1 MVSSAAMDWNEWNR
15 KIIEEFRAN
24 DGQVGGDFAG
34 MPMVLLHHKG
44 RKSGRDFVVPLAYQ
58 ADEDD
63 PRTIYIF
70 ASKAGAPSDPDWFR
84 NLSAVDRTTVERGA
98 ETYEVR
104 IREVTGPDRDRI
116 YAEQARR
123 IASFAEYEEKTAGI
137 RTIPVVA
144 LERVS

>member
-1 MVSSAAMDWNEWNR
+1 MSAAHDWNEWN
-15 KIIEEFRAN
+15 KKTIEEFRAH
-24 DGQVGGDFAG
+24 DGEVGGDFAG
-34 MPMVLLHHKG
+34 MPLVLLHHKG
-44 RKSGRDFVVPLAYQ
+44 RKSGRDFVTPLAYL
-58 ADEDD
+58 ADDAD

-70 ASKAGAPSDPDWFR
+70 ASKAGAPADPDWFR
-84 NLSAVDRTTVERGA
+84 NLSAAERTTVEVGP

-104 IREVTGPDRDRI
+104 IREVTGEDRDRV

-123 IASFAEYEEKTAGI
+123 FPGFAGYEEKTAGI